1 MSTANFV
8 PETWKLTGDD
18 ARKTLRD
25 FGRWKLVR
33 DAFKR
38 LRVADGFSHA
48 RSMAYV
54 TSLVLLQAI
63 IALVGLASALGR
75 GGASDVIV
83 RTLKAAA
90 PGPAGTLLTNAVT
103 QAHRT
108 GASHRFLGLA
118 FGLVGALITGSTLMG
133 QLERGLNRMY
143 GVEQDRPSVQ
153 KYGLA
158 LVLTIT
164 TGLLASGAFALMAF
178 GRTIGD
184 GIDNSAMA
192 TTWAIVRWPI
202 ALVLIGAAI
211 TVLFQ
216 RSPRRRQPGL
226 SWLAFGATVSV
237 ALWTVSTVALGA
249 FFSATKSFGQTYG
262 PLAGIVALL
271 LWSLFSSIALL
282 FGGAVAAQLE
292 AIRVGASAP
301 QDREKVAQSEPEHV
315 DTEPVAHDADAVADV
330 VSSGRR

>member
-1 MSTANFV
+1 VSTANFV
-8 PETWKLTGDD
+8 PETWELSSDD
-18 ARKTLRD
+18 ARKTLRTT
-25 FGRWKLVR
+25 GRKKLVH
-33 DAFKR
+33 DAFMR

-54 TSLVLLQAI
+54 TSLVLLQGI

-75 GGASDVIV
+75 GGLSNVIV
-83 RTLKAAA
+83 RTLQAAA
-90 PGPAGTLLTNAVT
+90 PGPAGRLLTQAVE

-108 GASHRFLGLA
+108 GASHRYLGLLV
-118 FGLVGALITGSTLMG
+118 GLVGAFITGSTLMG

-158 LVLTIT
+158 LFLTVT
-164 TGLLASGAFALMAF
+164 TGLLATGAFALLAF

-184 GIDNSAMA
+184 SIDNA
-192 TTWAIVRWPI
+192 TLETLWAVVRWPI
-202 ALVLIGAAI
+202 GLALIGAAI

-216 RSPRRRQPGL
+216 RSPRRRQPDL

-237 ALWTVSTVALGA
+237 LLWTVSTVALGA
-249 FFSATKSFGQTYG
+249 FFSASKSFGETYG
-262 PLAGIVALL
+262 PLAGVIALL

-292 AIRVGASAP
+292 AVRAGTSRP
-301 QDREKVAQSEPEHV
+301 QDPQKVEQSEP
-315 DTEPVAHDADAVADV
+315 DRGDAAGARRAAEAVGA
-330 VSSGRR
+330 GRS